1 MKKQTSPFLLIL
13 AVTTGAT
20 LLLGAVTG
28 PTNTGT
34 ASGPASN
41 PDPTVA
47 ETKESTP
54 PVPSVAPPAKS
65 SGLQKAEP
73 SARLS
78 FGVDEVVKMY
88 QGGVEADVILNYVE
102 NSSVP
107 YHLSAEEIVRLHD
120 LGVPSPIVTALIRHG
135 AKVQQQATAAYAQS
149 QQKAAEEAK
158 AAPAYVNTYSAPVYT
173 APPPV
178 VTYNYTY
185 PEYAYTS
192 YPVYAYSGCY
202 SYPRYCYSG
211 PFYYRYSGY
220 PFRHSYYSYR
230 GCVSYPHF
238 GFGATFGH
246 SPRFRVGVRF

>member
-1 MKKQTSPFLLIL
+1 MQKPTSPFLLIL

-54 PVPSVAPPAKS
+54 PVPAVAPPAKS

-107 YHLSAEEIVRLHD
+107 YHLNAEEIVHLHD
-120 LGVPSPIVTALIRHG
+120 LGVPSPIITALIRHG

-158 AAPAYVNTYSAPVYT
+158 AAPAYVNAYSAPVYT
-173 APPPV
+173 APFFF
-178 VTYNYTY
+178 VTHNS
-185 PEYAYTS
+185 PNPKHFS
-192 YPVYAYSGCY
+192 S
-202 SYPRYCYSG
+202 SS
-211 PFYYRYSGY
+211 PF
-220 PFRHSYYSYR
+220 
-230 GCVSYPHF
+230 
-238 GFGATFGH
+238 
-246 SPRFRVGVRF
+246 

>member
-1 MKKQTSPFLLIL
+1 MKKQTSTFLSIL

-28 PTNTGT
+28 PANTGT
-34 ASGPASN
+34 ATD
-41 PDPTVA
+41 PDPTVT
-47 ETKESTP
+47 ETKEPTP
-54 PVPSVAPPAKS
+54 AEPAAAPPAKP
-65 SGLQKAEP
+65 SGIRKTEP
-73 SARLS
+73 SVRLS

-135 AKVQQQATAAYAQS
+135 AKVQQQAAAAYAQS
-149 QQKAAEEAK
+149 QQKATEEAK
-158 AAPAYVNTYSAPVYT
+158 AASAYANTYSAPVYT

-185 PEYAYTS
+185 PEYVYTG
-192 YPVYAYSGCY
+192 YPLYAYSGCY

-211 PFYYRYSGY
+211 PFYYSYSSY
-220 PFRHSYYSYR
+220 PYRHSFYAYR
-230 GCVSYPHF
+230 GCASYPRF
-238 GFGATFGH
+238 GLGATFGH